1 MGFKQI
7 CGLYGFAED
16 IFDFLPR
23 FFLAMQQQSSACFF
37 MQKFYLKR
45 QKKRRNTVEIYCV
58 QSNNL
63 L

>member
-37 MQKFYLKR
+37 YAKILLKTTEKTPKYGGNILR
-45 QKKRRNTVEIYCV
+45 AKQ
-58 QSNNL
+58 
-63 L
+63 